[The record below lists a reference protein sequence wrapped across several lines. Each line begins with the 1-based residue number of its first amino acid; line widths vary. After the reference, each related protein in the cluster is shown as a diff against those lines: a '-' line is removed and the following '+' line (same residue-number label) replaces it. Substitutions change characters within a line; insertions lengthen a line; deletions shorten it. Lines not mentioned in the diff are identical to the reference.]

1 MSGPDP
7 EPPDPALV
15 EGARLL
21 GEGRWREAHEVFEAG
36 WRRSQGA
43 LHSVLH
49 ALAQLGAA
57 MIKWSEGKP
66 LPATT
71 LFGRARRRLG
81 GLPSR
86 VQALDVEALESMMLG
101 FQESLAGGEAAPTG
115 VDLVLEV
122 GEAAKS
128 DAAALAA
135 QCPYCGE
142 RVTVQVEPIGAQA
155 EQYVEDCPVCCRP
168 WTVDVARDESGP
180 SIQLHRED
188 D

>member
-7 EPPDPALV
+7 EPPDSALV

-21 GEGRWREAHEVFEAG
+21 GEGRWREAHEVFEDG
-36 WRRSQGA
+36 WRRSQGS
-43 LHSVLH
+43 LHSVFH

-57 MIKWSEGKP
+57 LLKWSERKP
-66 LPATT
+66 APATT
-71 LFGRARRRLG
+71 LFGRIRGRLE
-81 GLPSR
+81 GLPSQ
-86 VQALDVEALESMMLG
+86 VQTLDVEALESMVID
-101 FQESLAGGEAAPTG
+101 FQERVARGEVAPRG
-115 VDLVLEV
+115 VDLVLGVE
-122 GEAAKS
+122 ETEKS

-142 RVTVQVEPIGAQA
+142 RVTVQVEPIGADT

-168 WTVDVARDESGP
+168 WTVEVARDESGP
-180 SIQLHRED
+180 SVHLHRED